1 MRRYK
6 VVDAVQGF
14 FKNKETKK
22 TNALPAPPMTRSF
35 RAAYNSR
42 FIQWLF
48 PSSSKVNAD
57 LISQLKTLIER
68 SRDLS
73 KNNQIFRAYLGNCQ
87 RSIVGAEGF
96 RLQVQI
102 KNSDGTLNKELND
115 QLEWL
120 WYDFGHY
127 GNLQTSELFNDIDF
141 DAQILRT
148 MLVDGECFIRIIKD
162 KDSKYGVKFK
172 LIDSLAV
179 DCLRNIPMA
188 KGQNGVFNGVEVDHN
203 YKPVKYYI
211 RECIGF
217 GNYQSGELE
226 QVSASE
232 IIHLYRPQFIDQV
245 RGYSPIVASYDSL
258 KHLDDFSLAELI
270 AAKIASCQGVFYQ
283 RNSQT
288 PAGDFLDQ
296 GKLDDHGAFMSEL
309 SPGSCNIVP
318 NGYSV
323 KTMTPNHPN
332 SQFGQFVKATGK
344 RVGSAIGTNYNTLF
358 QDMQSVSYSSL
369 RSAHIAEQAFIKD
382 WQRWLIENWKNKE
395 FQILLKNYIINPSS
409 SLKPSQFQKYLKC
422 YRFIGKQDQYY
433 DLAKEVIGVERS
445 LKLGLTSPIAEIE
458 KRGYDWNEVLNDWQR
473 WNNALKE
480 RGLNFTVEKAPV
492 DVVEQFNN
500 QSNNPQQDNK

>member
-1 MRRYK
+1 MK
-6 VVDAVQGF
+6 LD
-14 FKNKETKK
+14 FKKIKEYLKPTEKP
-22 TNALPAPPMTRSF
+22 TILPAPAYTRSF

-48 PSSSKVNAD
+48 PSSNKVNAD

-73 KNNQIFRAYLGNCQ
+73 KNNQIFRSYLGNCQ
-87 RSIVGAEGF
+87 RSIIGAEGF
-96 RLQVQI
+96 RLQLQI
-102 KNSDGTLNKELND
+102 KNPDGSLNKELND

-127 GNLQTSELFNDIDF
+127 GNLQTSETKTDIDF
-141 DAQILRT
+141 DLQILRT

-162 KDSKYGVKFK
+162 DNSKYGVRFK

-179 DCLRNIPMA
+179 DCMRNLPMA
-188 KGQNGVFNGVEVDHN
+188 KGQNGVFNGIEVDHN

-217 GNYQSGELE
+217 GNYESGDLE
-226 QVSASE
+226 QVPANE
-232 IIHLYRPQFIDQV
+232 IIHLYRPEFIDQV

-258 KHLDDFSLAELI
+258 KHLDDFAIAELI

-283 RNSQT
+283 RNGQT

-296 GKLDDHGAFMSEL
+296 GKIDDEGAFMTEL

-344 RVGSAIGTNYNTLF
+344 RVGSAIGSNYNTLF
-358 QDMQSVSYSSL
+358 GDMQSVSYSSL
-369 RSAHIAEQAFIKD
+369 RSAHIAEQAFVKD
-382 WQRWLIENWKNKE
+382 WQRWLIENWKNKQFE
-395 FQILLKNYIINPSS
+395 ILLKNYIINPRS
-409 SLKPSQFQKYLKC
+409 SLKPTQFLKYLKS
-422 YRFIGKQDQYY
+422 YRFFGKCDQYY
-433 DLAKEVIGVERS
+433 DQAKEIIAVSKS
-445 LKLGLTSPIAEIE
+445 LELGLTSPISEIE

-473 WNNALKE
+473 WNAALKE
-480 RGLNFTVEKAPV
+480 RGLNFTTEPV
-492 DVVEQFNN
+492 QLNAVQQINDE
-500 QSNNPQQDNK
+500 SNNPQQDNK